1 MFWHI
6 SIKQFVRKSKGDI
19 VQLTLF
25 KNSRRYT
32 IMSTCPSALVSLID
46 FFTTVYSASV
56 NGPSMIPIPYKI
68 GDIVSSSPSTV
79 RSFPKSSLKWVYHL
93 LILSSLSLTFM
104 MPFLAVL
111 LPVISLNNLQL
122 SSCLNSSSAVNLPDH
137 LVQVFH
143 FSIILL
149 MQFAPMSLH
158 LFFVILS
165 WTPLVSV
172 RGNLQFFSCLAYSW
186 IIWCFCDTIFFS
198 SLVNDK
204 PLQTRANPSK
214 LLRGLPKKTIEKGL
228 YGVFLA

>member
-32 IMSTCPSALVSLID
+32 IMSTCPCALLSFID
-46 FFTTVYSASV
+46 FFTVYAASV
-56 NGPSMIPIPYKI
+56 NGPSVIPIPYKI

-122 SSCLNSSSAVNLPDH
+122 SSCLNSSSAVSTCL
-137 LVQVFH
+137 
-143 FSIILL
+143 IILSRSSIL
-149 MQFAPMSLH
+149 V
-158 LFFVILS
+158 LFCSCNLLLFLS
-165 WTPLVSV
+165 S
-172 RGNLQFFSCLAYSW
+172 
-186 IIWCFCDTIFFS
+186 S
-198 SLVNDK
+198 SLLFSVG
-204 PLQTRANPSK
+204 LQ
-214 LLRGLPKKTIEKGL
+214 
-228 YGVFLA
+228 

>member
-19 VQLTLF
+19 VQVTLF
-25 KNSRRYT
+25 KNSRRYA
-32 IMSTCPSALVSLID
+32 IMSTCLCALLSLTD
-46 FFTTVYSASV
+46 FFTTVYAASV
-56 NGPSMIPIPYKI
+56 NGPSMIPIPHKI
-68 GDIVSSSPSTV
+68 GDIASTSPSTV
-79 RSFPKSSLKWVYHL
+79 RSFSKSSLKWVYHL

-122 SSCLNSSSAVNLPDH
+122 SLCLNSSSAVSTCLDH

-165 WTPLVSV
+165 WTPILSV
-172 RGNLQFFSCLAYSW
+172 RGNLQFFSCLGYSW
-186 IIWCFCDTIFFS
+186 II
-198 SLVNDK
+198 
-204 PLQTRANPSK
+204 
-214 LLRGLPKKTIEKGL
+214 
-228 YGVFLA
+228 

>member
-6 SIKQFVRKSKGDI
+6 PIKQFVRKSKGDI

-122 SSCLNSSSAVNLPDH
+122 SSCLNSSSAVSTCL
-137 LVQVFH
+137 
-143 FSIILL
+143 IIL
-149 MQFAPMSLH
+149 SRSS
-158 LFFVILS
+158 ILVLYCS
-165 WTPLVSV
+165 C
-172 RGNLQFFSCLAYSW
+172 NLLLCLS
-186 IIWCFCDTIFFS
+186 TS
-198 SLVNDK
+198 SLLFSV
-204 PLQTRANPSK
+204 
-214 LLRGLPKKTIEKGL
+214 GLH
-228 YGVFLA
+228 